1 MAKSELMEHEADSLA
16 PAAAANVE
24 VAMSRASQEV
34 QAAMAIAKR
43 YPRDVNAAYSRLMT
57 SCKRKGLAEAAI
69 YEYPRGGQKVEGPS
83 IRLAEAAAQCWGN
96 LDFGVVEVEQSAG
109 QSVVMAYAWDLE
121 TNTRQVKTFT
131 VKHERHTRQ
140 GRSFLTD
147 PRDIYEM
154 VANQG
159 ARRLRACILGVIPGD
174 VIDDA
179 IAQCEKTLIG
189 DGKEPIAARVQKMLT
204 AFAEFSVT
212 AEMVEAKLG
221 HKVDAITETELA
233 KLRKTY
239 TSIKDGM
246 GGIHDFFPVTGQQQI
261 ASESTGGSKS
271 ERLAKDID
279 AKKSSTA
286 NSNQAEDQKKVAS
299 NEAIAFW
306 QARIDACKTANEIE
320 AEYPRFDAVRGELDT
335 ATSDKIEAAFAAGLS
350 ALSEK
355 K

>member
-1 MAKSELMEHEADSLA
+1 MANQELVEHDTGSLA

-34 QAAMAIAKR
+34 AAAMGIAKR
-43 YPRDVNAAYSRLMT
+43 YPRDINAAYSRLMA

-140 GRSFLTD
+140 GRTFLTD

-179 IAQCEKTLIG
+179 VAQCEKTLIG
-189 DGKEPIAARVQKMLT
+189 DGKEPIGDRVRKMLA

-212 AEMVEAKLG
+212 QEMVETKLG
-221 HKVDAITETELA
+221 HKAEAITEAELV

-246 GGIHDFFPVTGQQQI
+246 GGIHDFFPPTAGQQG
-261 ASESTGGSKS
+261 AGEAAATGSKS
-271 ERLAKDID
+271 ERLAKEMD
-279 AKKSSTA
+279 AKKPADTTT
-286 NSNQAEDQKKVAS
+286 QAKDEQKADGT
-299 NEAIAFW
+299 EAIVFW
-306 QARIDACKTANEIE
+306 KGRIDGCKSGKELE
-320 AEYPRFDAVRGELDT
+320 AEYPRFDAVRGELDKGT
-335 ATSDKIEAAFAAGLS
+335 GDAIEAAFAARMKAVS
-350 ALSEK
+350 AK

>member
-1 MAKSELMEHEADSLA
+1 MAKTDLVEHEADTF
-16 PAAAANVE
+16 PTAAAANVE
-24 VAMSRASQEV
+24 VAISRASQEV
-34 QAAMAIAKR
+34 QAAMAVAKR
-43 YPRDVNAAYSRLMT
+43 FPRDMNAAHARLMQ
-57 SCKRKGLAEAAI
+57 SCRRKGLAEAAI

-96 LDFGVVEVEQSAG
+96 LDFGVIEVEQSAG

-140 GRSFLTD
+140 GRTFLTD

-179 IAQCEKTLIG
+179 VAQCEKTLIG
-189 DGKEPIAARVQKMLT
+189 DGKEPIGDRIRKMLK
-204 AFAEFSVT
+204 AFAEFTVT
-212 AEMVEAKLG
+212 QEMVEAKLG

-246 GGIHDFFPVTGQQQI
+246 GGIHDFFSPTGTQQG
-261 ASESTGGSKS
+261 SGESATGSKS
-271 ERLAKDID
+271 ERLSKEMD
-279 AKKSSTA
+279 AKKSGGDQGKDGTKVDG
-286 NSNQAEDQKKVAS
+286 AEV
-299 NEAIAFW
+299 IAFW
-306 QARIDACKTANEIE
+306 KIRIDACKTQKELE
-320 AEYPRFDAVRGELDT
+320 AEYPRFDAVRGELDK
-335 ATSDKIEAAFAAGLS
+335 ATGDTIEAAFAAGVKS
-350 ALSEK
+350 FSEK